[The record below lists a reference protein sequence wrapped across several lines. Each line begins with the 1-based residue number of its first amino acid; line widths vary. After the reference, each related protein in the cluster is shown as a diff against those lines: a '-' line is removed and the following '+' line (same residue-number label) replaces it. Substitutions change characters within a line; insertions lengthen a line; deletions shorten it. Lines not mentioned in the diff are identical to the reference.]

1 MSVSP
6 AGRYLRQ
13 PLLGCTLALTTLFN
27 SATAAETPTPAPA
40 ASDVPAAAARTPTPA
55 PASGAAARESAAAKE
70 PAKEPAKEAPKA
82 ATKEPAKEPV
92 KEPAQKPAA
101 KEAASKAAAPAK
113 DAAGKETPAKEA
125 AAKEAP
131 AKAGGAKDAPA
142 KDAPTKDAAAK
153 DAPAKDHAQ
162 ATEAAGKAAAADAK
176 DAKAA
181 KPETPA
187 AAPQPFTFADVQKQ
201 ARELASHGYKA
212 PVSNLPD
219 EFQDLKYAGYQNVRL
234 REDRLHWRDAGTPFR
249 LGFYH
254 QGMHF
259 NTPVRI
265 NEIDDKG
272 AVTEI
277 PFDPADFDYGQL
289 AVNPDLL
296 KGLGF
301 AGFKLLYPVN
311 TPLKPNDELASFLGA
326 SYFRVIGRGQAYG
339 LSARGLAIDTAL
351 PSGEE
356 FPAFRKFWIERPKA
370 GESHQIVLYALL
382 DSPRA
387 TGAYRFTIRPEVDTI
402 VDVKA
407 QIYLR
412 DKVGRLGLAPLTSM
426 FLYGANQQPATPNYR
441 PEMHDSD
448 GLAIHTGNGEWVWR
462 PLNNPRRLAV
472 SAFNAEN
479 PRGFGLLQRT
489 RDFSRY
495 EDLDD
500 RYEKRPSLWIEPVG
514 DWGKGSVQLVEIPT
528 PDETNDNIVAFWVPA
543 TQPAAGKPLDIE
555 YRMIWTLD
563 EPRLHDTS
571 LAWVKQTRRSREEVK
586 GPDLIR
592 RGDGSQALVV
602 DFVGPAL
609 KDVPADTTI
618 TADVSVDGNGQIVEN
633 SVRPNPVTGGR
644 RLMLRVNIKD
654 PAKPVELRAFLTN
667 GQIPLSETWTYQ
679 LPVNAPETK

>member
-1 MSVSP
+1 MNC
-6 AGRYLRQ
+6 A
-13 PLLGCTLALTTLFN
+13 A
-27 SATAAETPTPAPA
+27 AAETPAGSAPPAQAPA
-40 ASDVPAAAARTPTPA
+40 AAGGDN
-55 PASGAAARESAAAKE
+55 AAAKE
-70 PAKEPAKEAPKA
+70 ATPPAKDAPAK
-82 ATKEPAKEPV
+82 
-92 KEPAQKPAA
+92 
-101 KEAASKAAAPAK
+101 APAK
-113 DAAGKETPAKEA
+113 DPAAAKEA
-125 AAKEAP
+125 AAKEAA
-131 AKAGGAKDAPA
+131 AKEAAAKSAAA
-142 KDAPTKDAAAK
+142 KEAAAKDAAAK
-153 DAPAKDHAQ
+153 DAAAK
-162 ATEAAGKAAAADAK
+162 EAAAK
-176 DAKAA
+176 DAAAKDAAAKDAAAKDAAAKDAAAKDAAAKDAAAKDAAAKEAAA
-181 KPETPA
+181 KPA
-187 AAPQPFTFADVQKQ
+187 APPPQPFSFAEVVKQ
-201 ARELASHGYKA
+201 ARELAGQGYRP

-219 EFQDLKYAGYQNVRL
+219 ELQELKYAGYQNVRL
-234 REDRLHWRDAGTPFR
+234 RDDRLHWRDAGTPFR

-265 NEIDDKG
+265 NEVDDKG
-272 AVTEI
+272 NVQEV
-277 PFDPADFDYGQL
+277 PFNSEEFDYGQL
-289 AVNPDLL
+289 AVNPDLV

-356 FPAFRKFWIERPKA
+356 FPAFRKFWIERPTA
-370 GESHQIVLYALL
+370 SSDRVVLYALL

-387 TGAYRFTIRPEVDTI
+387 TGAYRFIIRPQTDTI

-407 QIYLR
+407 SIFLR

-426 FLYGANQQPATPNYR
+426 FLYGSNQPPAVPNYR

-448 GLAIHTGNGEWVWR
+448 GLAIHNANGEWLWR

-472 SAFNAEN
+472 SAFSAEN
-479 PRGFGLLQRT
+479 PRGFGLLQRA

-514 DWGKGSVQLVEIPT
+514 NWGKGSVQLVEIPT
-528 PDETNDNIVAFWVPA
+528 PDETNDNIVAFWVPEKL
-543 TQPAAGKPLDIE
+543 PAIGTPLEIE
-555 YRMIWTLD
+555 YRMTWTLD
-563 EPRLHDTS
+563 DPRLHNTP
-571 LAWVKQTRRSREEVK
+571 LAWVEQTRRSREEVK

-592 RGDGSQALVV
+592 RGDGSHALVV

-609 KDVPADTTI
+609 QNLPADTVI
-618 TADVSVDGNGQIVEN
+618 TADASTDGNGQIVEN
-633 SVRPNPVTGGR
+633 TVRPNPVTGGR

-654 PAKPVELRAFLTN
+654 PAKPVELRANLTN
-667 GQIPLSETWTYQ
+667 GKVPLSETWSYQ
-679 LPVNAPETK
+679 LPANAPDAK

>member
-1 MSVSP
+1 M
-6 AGRYLRQ
+6 
-13 PLLGCTLALTTLFN
+13 
-27 SATAAETPTPAPA
+27 
-40 ASDVPAAAARTPTPA
+40 
-55 PASGAAARESAAAKE
+55 
-70 PAKEPAKEAPKA
+70 
-82 ATKEPAKEPV
+82 

>member
-1 MSVSP
+1 MSVSS

-27 SATAAETPTPAPA
+27 CATAADTPAPDAPATATGA
-40 ASDVPAAAARTPTPA
+40 ATQPA
-55 PASGAAARESAAAKE
+55 PAPQAADSAGKS
-70 PAKEPAKEAPKA
+70 PA
-82 ATKEPAKEPV
+82 PAKEPV
-92 KEPAQKPAA
+92 KEPAAKETPKAPAKEPAKEATPKPAA
-101 KEAASKAAAPAK
+101 KEAASK
-113 DAAGKETPAKEA
+113 
-125 AAKEAP
+125 
-131 AKAGGAKDAPA
+131 DAPA
-142 KDAPTKDAAAK
+142 KDAQAKDAAAK
-153 DAPAKDHAQ
+153 DAQVKD
-162 ATEAAGKAAAADAK
+162 AAGKDAAAKAPATNDAAAK
-176 DAKAA
+176 DAPKNHAHAKDAAGKDAAQDAKASTA
-181 KPETPA
+181 PKPDA
-187 AAPQPFTFADVQKQ
+187 APAPQPFSFADVQKQ
-201 ARELASHGYKA
+201 ARELAAQGYKP

-219 EFQDLKYAGYQNVRL
+219 ELQDLKYAGYQNVRL
-234 REDRLHWRDAGTPFR
+234 RDDHLHWRDAGTPFR

-277 PFDPADFDYGQL
+277 PFDASEFDYGQL

-356 FPAFRKFWIERPKA
+356 FPAFRKFWIERPK
-370 GESHQIVLYALL
+370 GGNHQIVLYALL

-387 TGAYRFTIRPEVDTI
+387 TGAYRFIIRPEVDTV

-426 FLYGANQQPATPNYR
+426 FLYGANQAPATPNYR

-448 GLAIHTGNGEWVWR
+448 GLAIQTGSGEWVWR

-472 SAFNAEN
+472 SAFSADS

-489 RDFSRY
+489 REFSRY

-500 RYEKRPSLWIEPVG
+500 HYEKRPSLWIEPVG

-543 TQPAAGKPLDIE
+543 SQPAAGKPLDIE
-555 YRMIWTLD
+555 YRMVWTLD

-618 TADVSVDGNGQIVEN
+618 TAEVSVDGNGQIVEN
-633 SVRPNPVTGGR
+633 TVRPNPVTGGR
-644 RLMLRVNIKD
+644 RMMLRVNVKD

-667 GQIPLSETWTYQ
+667 GQTALSETWTYQ

>member
-1 MSVSP
+1 MSVSS

-13 PLLGCTLALTTLFN
+13 PLLGCTLALTTLLN
-27 SATAAETPTPAPA
+27 SAIAADAPAPA
-40 ASDVPAAAARTPTPA
+40 PTTSDAPAAGAASPSA
-55 PASGAAARESAAAKE
+55 PATVAPAGEPAKE
-70 PAKEPAKEAPKA
+70 SPKAVKAPAKEPAKD
-82 ATKEPAKEPV
+82 T
-92 KEPAQKPAA
+92 AQKPAA
-101 KEAASKAAAPAK
+101 KEAAPKAAAPAK
-113 DAAGKETPAKEA
+113 ETPAKETPAKDVP
-125 AAKEAP
+125 AKEAP
-131 AKAGGAKDAPA
+131 AKESATKDAQATTPA
-142 KDAPTKDAAAK
+142 KDAAAK
-153 DAPAKDHAQ
+153 DAPAKDHAH
-162 ATEAAGKAAAADAK
+162 AKEAASKDAAAKEAKDAK

-181 KPETPA
+181 KPEA
-187 AAPQPFTFADVQKQ
+187 AAHQPFTFADVQKQ
-201 ARELASHGYKA
+201 ARELASHGYKP

-219 EFQDLKYAGYQNVRL
+219 ELQDLKYAGYQNVRL
-234 REDRLHWRDAGTPFR
+234 RDDRLHWRDAATPFH

-272 AVTEI
+272 AVSEI
-277 PFDPADFDYGQL
+277 PFESADFDYGQL
-289 AVNPDLL
+289 AVNPDLV

-326 SYFRVIGRGQAYG
+326 SYFRVIGRGQTYG
-339 LSARGLAIDTAL
+339 ISARGLAIDTAL

-356 FPAFRKFWIERPKA
+356 FPAFRKFWIERPK
-370 GESHQIVLYALL
+370 GDGHQVVLYALL

-387 TGAYRFTIRPEVDTI
+387 TGAYRFIIRPEADTI

-426 FLYGANQQPATPNYR
+426 FLYGANQPPATPNYR

-448 GLAIHTGNGEWVWR
+448 GLSIHTGNGEWVWR

-489 RDFSRY
+489 RDFGRY

-543 TQPAAGKPLDIE
+543 KQPPAGTPLDIE

-618 TADVSVDGNGQIVEN
+618 TAEVSVDGNGQIVEN
-633 SVRPNPVTGGR
+633 TVRPNPVTGGR
-644 RLMLRVNIKD
+644 RLMLRVNVKD
-654 PAKPVELRAFLTN
+654 PAKSVELRAFLTN
-667 GQIPLSETWTYQ
+667 GQTALSETWTYQ